1 MTKVIS
7 MGPSE
12 DSLADFLARGRKQAR
27 LLNKPILISQSLPL
41 DDGINFSALFTACKQ
56 TVGDRTFWSRPD
68 KDFWLIGK
76 GNATKL
82 TYNGSGSMNEMAD
95 EHHSLLQSAQIEA
108 PGIPGV
114 GPVALVGFRYDTET
128 PRDSDWQDFPDT
140 MLVIPR
146 FLFSRSGKSMWLTIN
161 TMAEPEIDTT
171 IQAKRLI
178 SELQTLDTDPLTKDE
193 QPLIKCINQDS
204 VEQFTEYVQS
214 ALEEIEQGLL
224 TKVVAAR
231 RKILYAERP
240 FSLDNALR
248 NLCQR
253 YPDCTV
259 FAIENGESSFFGA
272 TPESLAHVNEAKLS
286 LTCLAGSTA
295 RGSNREEDYKL
306 ERQLFESPKE
316 RLEHTSVV
324 APVTESLKDLCRDLQ
339 WDREIQVLKLRNV
352 QHLLTSVTGSLHSGN
367 SILDVVKRLHPTP
380 AVAGVPTDRAMDF
393 IRKNEGDR
401 GWYASPVGWLDHT
414 KEGEFAVG
422 IRSGLLFGKQAI
434 LYAGAGIV
442 KGSDPEDEFR
452 ETELKFQP
460 IMTALGVSE

>member
-1 MTKVIS
+1 

-41 DDGINFSALFTACKQ
+41 DEGINFSALFTACKQ

-380 AVAGVPTDRAMDF
+380 AVAGMPTDRAMAF

-401 GWYASPVGWLDHT
+401 GWYAAPVGWLDHT
-414 KEGEFAVG
+414 EEGEFAVG
-422 IRSGLLFGKQAI
+422 IRSGLLIGKRAI

-442 KGSDPEDEFR
+442 KGSDPEDEVR